1 MKKLRSKGLSRR
13 YWVTACTGCRMR
25 RGQDLSIII
34 LGGQEESKDT
44 AYLSG
49 CDSNVVG
56 SALLSS
62 LSALPDSLAP
72 RVNSAVVT
80 ECLRIRFVFQRHMSS
95 SVARPA
101 RRAPVCDRLPMFGA
115 DRRPAEAARPRS
127 PALPASVRAVPR
139 GVCTGAAPWWLLRGH
154 ISVLLVLFSGRRCP
168 QSSHLRGELRA
179 GGVLFNLIARI
190 HSFGSCSSPRSSIF
204 INLPPLGSAL

>member
-80 ECLRIRFVFQRHMSS
+80 ECLRIRFVFQRHVSS

-101 RRAPVCDRLPMFGA
+101 RPAPVCDRLPMFGA
-115 DRRPAEAARPRS
+115 DRRPAEAARPGAPLCRRLCGPS
-127 PALPASVRAVPR
+127 L
-139 GVCTGAAPWWLLRGH
+139 GV
-154 ISVLLVLFSGRRCP
+154 
-168 QSSHLRGELRA
+168 
-179 GGVLFNLIARI
+179 
-190 HSFGSCSSPRSSIF
+190 
-204 INLPPLGSAL
+204 SALGLRPGGFSADTSRCCSFSFLEDDAPRVLTCVGSSEPVVFFST